1 VPTHVALVRGINVG
15 GRKLA
20 MSDFRRILGDLGHR
34 DVATYIQSGNAVLT
48 STEPDPAVVADGI
61 ARALDRELGLPV
73 PVVVL
78 DRDEYARAVADN
90 PYPDV
95 EATPKLLHAVFRA
108 APIGPAEIDAV
119 AEVVAAAREKTG
131 VPDEATAVGRV
142 LYLHLPNGLGRSE
155 LATRLLRT
163 PFTKAA
169 DGGGTARNW
178 ATVRTLEGMLD
189 A

>member
-1 VPTHVALVRGINVG
+1 MA
-15 GRKLA
+15 
-20 MSDFRRILGDLGHR
+20 DFRRILGDLGHT

-61 ARALDRELGLPV
+61 AAALDRELGLPV

-78 DRDEYARAVADN
+78 DRDEYARAIADN

-95 EATPKLLHAVFRA
+95 ETTPKLLHAVFRA
-108 APIGPAEIDAV
+108 APIGQDEIDAV
-119 AEVVAAAREKTG
+119 AEAVEAAREKTG

-155 LATRLLRT
+155 LATRLLRP

-178 ATVRTLEGMLD
+178 ATVRRMQEMLGD
-189 A
+189 

>member
-1 VPTHVALVRGINVG
+1 MPTHVALVRGINVG

-20 MSDFRRILGDLGHR
+20 MTDLRRILGDLGHT

-61 ARALDRELGLPV
+61 AQALNRELGLPV

-78 DRDEYARAVADN
+78 HRDEYTSAVADN

-108 APIGPAEIDAV
+108 ATIGQDEIDAV
-119 AEVVAAAREKTG
+119 ARTVEAAREKSG
-131 VPDEATAVGRV
+131 VPDDATAVGRV

-155 LATRLLRT
+155 LATRLMRP
-163 PFTKAA
+163 PFTKAP

-178 ATVRTLEGMLD
+178 ATVRTMLD
-189 A
+189 MLGG

>member
-1 VPTHVALVRGINVG
+1 MPTHVALVRGINVG

-20 MSDFRRILGDLGHR
+20 MADFRRILGDLGHT

-61 ARALDRELGLPV
+61 AAALDRELGLPV

-78 DRDEYARAVADN
+78 DRDEYARAIADN

-95 EATPKLLHAVFRA
+95 ETTPKLLHAVFRA
-108 APIGPAEIDAV
+108 APIGQDEIDAV
-119 AEVVAAAREKTG
+119 ARVVEAAREKTG
-131 VPDEATAVGRV
+131 VPDDATAVGRV

-155 LATRLLRT
+155 LATRLLRP
-163 PFTKAA
+163 PFTKAP

-178 ATVRTLEGMLD
+178 ATVRRMQDMLGD
-189 A
+189 